1 MAEVLG
7 PVFAM
12 KLGSYKVLIISSQ
25 EVAKECYTI
34 HDKVIDRIDLT
45 ASKILG
51 YDGSFLT
58 FSPCGPYWKG
68 MRKIATS
75 ELFSTAT
82 IDKFKG
88 SREREVD
95 MAFKDL
101 YMRWEGGAKK
111 GVVLVDMKRALQ
123 DLVANMSL
131 MMIAG
136 KRYFGAAPNCEAGEA
151 RRYGKLIQDYFDY
164 FGLYL
169 LSDVIP
175 SLGWLE
181 WKIKRD
187 MKRTA
192 KELDEVVESWVEE
205 HKKRR
210 DECEKH
216 YLDLLIEIFK
226 NREIPGTTHGAHTT
240 TKAICLVRPP
250 S

>member
-1 MAEVLG
+1 M
-7 PVFAM
+7 
-12 KLGSYKVLIISSQ
+12 
-25 EVAKECYTI
+25 
-34 HDKVIDRIDLT
+34 
-45 ASKILG
+45 
-51 YDGSFLT
+51 
-58 FSPCGPYWKG
+58 
-68 MRKIATS
+68 
-75 ELFSTAT
+75 
-82 IDKFKG
+82 
-88 SREREVD
+88 
-95 MAFKDL
+95 
-101 YMRWEGGAKK
+101 
-111 GVVLVDMKRALQ
+111 
-123 DLVANMSL
+123 
-131 MMIAG
+131 
-136 KRYFGAAPNCEAGEA
+136 
-151 RRYGKLIQDYFDY
+151 
-164 FGLYL
+164 
-169 LSDVIP
+169 IP